1 MLTIDSSDP
10 RLIGDIY
17 WQVDD
22 FKTISKLQAIQKAGG
37 DIGRVQYHW
46 MDQTWENYDMSVD
59 PVLSWDELCKIRAWQ
74 LRDRY
79 GYLVL
84 CYSGGWDS
92 TPVLL
97 TFARHNIPLDEII
110 IWDRREYMDDP
121 EIPDAVEYA
130 KKVVN
135 EYHMDTKITVFDVPW
150 DYHARIYKQAGEN
163 YIFLPGCQ
171 MSFNQTTRILK
182 QDVLDTYV
190 DIKKKFSEDQVCF
203 IEAHDKPKI
212 TLYDNK
218 WYHFYIDNAMYS
230 YIGKGI
236 TEMFYF
242 SAELPELHA
251 KQVYMSINYFENLL
265 RNTPGATGELVHH
278 VQGFGDRELYADWN
292 LHIGRTCSPNY
303 SAIHGI
309 GKHVDYFSINNK
321 PELARLIGHTKDYMD
336 NIYSIWK
343 KGHQKAKE
351 ITGIDLP
358 SGKSIPGIMSKQYYV
373 RDFRSSI

>member
-1 MLTIDSSDP
+1 LLTIDSSDP

-59 PVLSWDELCKIRAWQ
+59 PVLSWDELLKIRAWQ

-92 TPVLL
+92 TPVLM

-135 EYHMDTKITVFDVPW
+135 EYHMTTKITVFDVPW
-150 DYHARIYKQAGEN
+150 DYHARIFEQAGED

-182 QDVLDTYV
+182 QDVLDTYL
-190 DIKKKFSEDQVCF
+190 DIKKKFTEDQVCF
-203 IEAHDKPKI
+203 IEAHDKPRVN
-212 TLYDNK
+212 LYDGK
-218 WYHFYIDNAMYS
+218 WYQFYVDSAMYS
-230 YIGKGI
+230 YYGKGI

-242 SAELPELHA
+242 SDQLPELHA
-251 KQVYMSINYFENLL
+251 KQVHMSIRYFENLL
-265 RNTPGATGELVHH
+265 QADLTLTPDIVHK
-278 VQGFGDRELYADWN
+278 VQGFSDKRLYAEWN
-292 LHIGRTCSPNY
+292 QHIGRISSPNY
-303 SAIHGI
+303 SAIHGL
-309 GKHVDYFSINNK
+309 GKPTNMVDISK
-321 PELARLIGHTKDYMD
+321 RELSKITGHTKQHMQK
-336 NIYSIWK
+336 IYSIWK
-343 KGHQKAKE
+343 NGHQKVKE
-351 ITGIDLP
+351 ITGVDVANGETVPAI
-358 SGKSIPGIMSKQYYV
+358 ISKQHYV
-373 RDFRSSI
+373 RDFFKSS